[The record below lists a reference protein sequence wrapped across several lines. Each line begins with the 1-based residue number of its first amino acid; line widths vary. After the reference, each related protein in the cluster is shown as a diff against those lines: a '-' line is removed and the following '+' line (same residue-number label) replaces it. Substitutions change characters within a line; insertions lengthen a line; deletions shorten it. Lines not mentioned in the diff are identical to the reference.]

1 MTTTLWITVAILA
14 LDAILV
20 AALLV
25 WRLCVPSAISS
36 IPEIGPLLVAA
47 GVLTA
52 LIAFLLNLRRARSED
67 FLKASTEMLEKAFE
81 MLAPEENALE
91 PTNNRLSWLS
101 AARLVATAEKLSAD
115 ITENSHELI
124 YKEKKE
130 YWRTRFYELI
140 FPSPPEGLPGLF
152 YAENP
157 KHMIAH
163 SGGIRVPLSEKS
175 LAFLYRFIRWPDD
188 TRDPI
193 GEELSFTD
201 DEIHKMQTFGPR
213 GLGNLL
219 AEVRRLARPNSNQ

>member
-25 WRLCVPSAISS
+25 WRLWVPSAISS

-140 FPSPPEGLPGLF
+140 FPSPPPRA
-152 YAENP
+152 YPVCSMP
-157 KHMIAH
+157 K
-163 SGGIRVPLSEKS
+163 
-175 LAFLYRFIRWPDD
+175 
-188 TRDPI
+188 T
-193 GEELSFTD
+193 
-201 DEIHKMQTFGPR
+201 
-213 GLGNLL
+213 
-219 AEVRRLARPNSNQ
+219 PNT

>member
-101 AARLVATAEKLSAD
+101 AARLVARPRS
-115 ITENSHELI
+115 SQLI
-124 YKEKKE
+124 SQKIVMSLFTKK
-130 YWRTRFYELI
+130 RK
-140 FPSPPEGLPGLF
+140 
-152 YAENP
+152 N
-157 KHMIAH
+157 
-163 SGGIRVPLSEKS
+163 
-175 LAFLYRFIRWPDD
+175 
-188 TRDPI
+188 I
-193 GEELSFTD
+193 GE
-201 DEIHKMQTFGPR
+201 
-213 GLGNLL
+213 L
-219 AEVRRLARPNSNQ
+219 ASTS